1 MKKNTGKP
9 GPDVG
14 LGTLIDPSWADRVP
28 MIEGGAALRLLE
40 KTRRLRRTRT
50 LYPEDDRV
58 FAALKRVP
66 FDAVRVVILGQDPYH
81 GEGQAMGLA
90 FSVPEGV
97 AAPPSLK
104 NIFREL
110 AEDTGLPDR
119 LTRSTDLGDWA
130 DQGVLLLNTS
140 LTVEQGKPGA
150 HKTLGWTALTDQIIT
165 TLSEQRR
172 GLVFMLWG
180 APAQARARLIDP
192 SRHLILTAPHPSPL
206 SAYRGFFGCRH
217 FSAANA
223 WLTGH
228 GYPPITW

>member
-1 MKKNTGKP
+1 LKKNTDKKGAAREWETM
-9 GPDVG
+9 V
-14 LGTLIDPSWADRVP
+14 DPSWADRVP
-28 MIEGGAALRLLE
+28 MIANGQAFKLLE
-40 KTRRLRRTRT
+40 KTRKLRRAQTVF
-50 LYPEDDRV
+50 PADDRV
-58 FAALKRVP
+58 FAALKRVS

-97 AAPPSLK
+97 PTPPSLR

-110 AEDTGLPDR
+110 ADDTGRPDR
-119 LTRSTDLGDWA
+119 RTRSTDLSDWA
-130 DQGVLLLNTS
+130 DQGVLLLNTC

-150 HKTLGWTALTDQIIT
+150 HKTLGWSALTDQIIT
-165 TLSEQRR
+165 ALSEQRQNI
-172 GLVFMLWG
+172 VFMLWG
-180 APAQARARLIDP
+180 APAQSRTHLIDP